1 MTASK
6 ILLLIIDG
14 VGDRP
19 CACLGGKTPL
29 QAAEI
34 PNLDRIA
41 KEGICAIMD
50 PVAPGIRA
58 GSDTAH
64 LSLLGYEPQ
73 KYYTGRGPLEAAGVG
88 INMKPGMIGFRANYS
103 TVDDEGLVI
112 DRRAGRIEDT
122 TEISRAV
129 AEGVDLS
136 KYGVTIEFEPGTGHR
151 AALAL
156 KGEGLSA
163 AVSTND
169 PKMCIFCT
177 SPAWLM

>member
-41 KEGICAIMD
+41 KEGICGIMD

-88 INMKPGMIGFRANYS
+88 INMKPGMIGFRENLPDDS
-103 TVDDEGLVI
+103 TTLSYQTLFATVSVPFTL
-112 DRRAGRIEDT
+112 RA
-122 TEISRAV
+122 
-129 AEGVDLS
+129 
-136 KYGVTIEFEPGTGHR
+136 F
-151 AALAL
+151 
-156 KGEGLSA
+156 SA
-163 AVSTND
+163 IRSFRT
-169 PKMCIFCT
+169 
-177 SPAWLM
+177 L